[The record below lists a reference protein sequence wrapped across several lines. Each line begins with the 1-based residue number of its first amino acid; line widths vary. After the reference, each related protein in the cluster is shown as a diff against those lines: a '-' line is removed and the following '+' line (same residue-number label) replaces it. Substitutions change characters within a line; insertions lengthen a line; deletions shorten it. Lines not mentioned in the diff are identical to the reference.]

1 MTIVIITLVIMLTI
15 IILLFYG
22 LKKWKSLIVTQDES
36 EEDNLELP
44 IEDSR
49 SHIPIWILLIGIFIV
64 TFIAYFFE

>member
-1 MTIVIITLVIMLTI
+1 MTIVVITLVIMITI

-22 LKKWKSLIVTQDES
+22 LKKWKSLIVTQDAS

-49 SHIPIWILLIGIFIV
+49 SHIPIWILLIGIFLI
-64 TFIAYFFE
+64 TFIAYLFQ